1 MFSTRL
7 IRRSLPLSINPG
19 LRLCKGQYSGGGLAS
34 GACCTASH
42 TLASTAGAVYRLKST
57 AVEHL
62 VDQLPRRERAP
73 LMGHLVLSGSAANA
87 IADTADDPSMVDG
100 SARAMFPARFPEK
113 DRTRPTV
120 HARAAG
126 GGFRPYTN
134 TSASARRCFTSD
146 SEAKD
151 GDTET
156 SESSPEKTTPSRR
169 KAKASKKVP
178 KAKKEV
184 ARNANVTEMPT
195 KGGEGPRDDSGGNA
209 LPSGQEEGS
218 KENVTNKARK
228 QATKKVP
235 KDRKEAFRQAR
246 NAGVTDRLI
255 KGGGVPRD
263 SRDGDGLPPSG
274 QEEGSTQDLT
284 PSWNEKDY
292 KAGGKGA
299 ELPAVTGTITSA
311 KVEQWVIGKL
321 WTRYFLEHPS
331 RGGNFSVV
339 EKSSA
344 EKRSHP
350 AAQLDHPVLGR
361 HIVSLGYKDVFL
373 ACIENLARVPVWEKR
388 KTLRPVHAIEIAEA
402 KLLKKNVL
410 TEENQTYT
418 LGIVDGQHRLGALL
432 LMSEKGLWD
441 QAEQNVIVEVFE
453 TQNEEEIGCLFS
465 EINRAEPTMIVDD
478 PHIRPDELSK
488 CVDKVVLHL
497 YKHYREMF
505 GGKRCRPPSLHTI
518 TFKES
523 LLKSGLIERHDLYTP
538 QLLLD
543 YLLRVNS
550 VLSHRDAKKW
560 GVMVGKEEGQ
570 FASKKSLAAALKRA
584 KRYQFWLG
592 LDKSWMLV

>member
-42 TLASTAGAVYRLKST
+42 TRASTAGAVYRLKST

-299 ELPAVTGTITSA
+299 ELPAVTGTITSEDFLSNGVQGEGEGEGLGTGEEEGLGEGLGEGA
-311 KVEQWVIGKL
+311 GEGEGEGLGKSDSTNAAGDEARSILLIVEPRMKSGWPKQ
-321 WTRYFLEHPS
+321 RA
-331 RGGNFSVV
+331 VV
-339 EKSSA
+339 Y
-344 EKRSHP
+344 
-350 AAQLDHPVLGR
+350 R
-361 HIVSLGYKDVFL
+361 H
-373 ACIENLARVPVWEKR
+373 
-388 KTLRPVHAIEIAEA
+388 
-402 KLLKKNVL
+402 
-410 TEENQTYT
+410 
-418 LGIVDGQHRLGALL
+418 ALL
-432 LMSEKGLWD
+432 VGICTALLWFL
-441 QAEQNVIVEVFE
+441 QG
-453 TQNEEEIGCLFS
+453 TRG
-465 EINRAEPTMIVDD
+465 
-478 PHIRPDELSK
+478 
-488 CVDKVVLHL
+488 
-497 YKHYREMF
+497 
-505 GGKRCRPPSLHTI
+505 
-518 TFKES
+518 
-523 LLKSGLIERHDLYTP
+523 
-538 QLLLD
+538 
-543 YLLRVNS
+543 
-550 VLSHRDAKKW
+550 
-560 GVMVGKEEGQ
+560 
-570 FASKKSLAAALKRA
+570 
-584 KRYQFWLG
+584 
-592 LDKSWMLV
+592 